1 MLTKIP
7 ADCDHEM
14 KRKDVIDYIIELH
27 DVPKEISEM
36 KHEVIKS
43 SIRFNSLTR
52 QKL

>member
-7 ADCDHEM
+7 ADSDHEM
-14 KRKDVIDYIIELH
+14 RRKDVIDYIIELH